1 MSRRAHSVPGSDRGW
16 QDYVALPH
24 TTLPPEA
31 LANITRPR
39 GPPGGGSP
47 QAPTAPAGFN
57 PFGTISKDPY
67 RKVRKE
73 EEQDLVN
80 RAIRYQEKEQRDEPP
95 PVELTS
101 KLRKLIEVPFTEEVE
116 VPMNKKV
123 LTRTTE
129 KKIITGMQLMPVKKY
144 KEVQETRVEVKQEVI
159 KGTKEVWVKK
169 QVPFEKIVKKPVK
182 VNVVRRVPYTDY
194 EEKPVTKVI
203 EIPCD
208 KLQVKSGHR
217 TDQVMKTKLYE
228 VEQDRVFKGDQM
240 VREGTPRMRQVEGGQ
255 THGVTKRGNPI
266 FEEAPRMFTGPDRH
280 HGEASMPATP
290 SVRSDAGSVKQ
301 WNIRLHKPSDEAF
314 GMRFDASDGSTIK
327 VDKVKPGQL
336 MDNWNNDNPDRTVRR
351 GDRIVEVNGMRGSA
365 KQLMDLCSKGGPL
378 NIKVQGRRPQTPGL
392 SYSYSAPTSL
402 HSEYGAFHD

>member
-1 MSRRAHSVPGSDRGW
+1 MSRRAHPVPDSGRGW
-16 QDYVALPH
+16 QDYVDTPH
-24 TTLPPEA
+24 MTLP
-31 LANITRPR
+31 
-39 GPPGGGSP
+39 SK
-47 QAPTAPAGFN
+47 APADFN
-57 PFGTISKDPY
+57 PFGTMSKDPY

-80 RAIRYQEKEQRDEPP
+80 RAIRYHEKEERNVPP
-95 PVELTS
+95 PVELNS
-101 KLRKLIEVPFTEEVE
+101 KIKKLIEVPYTEEVQ

-123 LTRTTE
+123 LTRATE
-129 KKIITGMQLMPVKKY
+129 KKTITGMQLMPVKKY
-144 KEVQETRVEVKQEVI
+144 KEVQETRVEVKQEVV

-169 QVPFEKIVKKPVK
+169 LVPFEKIVKTPVK

-217 TDQVMKTKLYE
+217 TDQVIKTKLYE
-228 VEQDRVFKGDQM
+228 VEQDRVLKGDRI

-255 THGVTKRGNPI
+255 THGVTKRGKPT
-266 FEEAPRMFTGPDRH
+266 FDEVPGMFTGPDRQY
-280 HGEASMPATP
+280 GELSRPATP
-290 SVRSDAGSVKQ
+290 SVRSDAGSVKH
-301 WNIRLHKPSDEAF
+301 WNIRLHKPPDEAF

-336 MDNWNNDNPDRTVRR
+336 MHNWNNDNPDRTVRR

-378 NIKVQGRRPQTPGL
+378 NIKVQGRRPRTPGL
-392 SYSYSAPTSL
+392 AHSYSAPSSL
-402 HSEYGAFHD
+402 HSEYGAFRD

>member
-1 MSRRAHSVPGSDRGW
+1 MLRRARSVPD
-16 QDYVALPH
+16 
-24 TTLPPEA
+24 
-31 LANITRPR
+31 
-39 GPPGGGSP
+39 
-47 QAPTAPAGFN
+47 FN
-57 PFGTISKDPY
+57 PFGTISKEPL

-73 EEQDLVN
+73 EEQDLIN
-80 RAIRYQEKEQRDEPP
+80 RAIRYQEKEQRDSPP
-95 PVELTS
+95 PVEVIT
-101 KLRKLIEVPFTEEVE
+101 KLKKLMEVPHMEEVQ

-123 LTRTTE
+123 LTKATE
-129 KKIITGMQLMPVKKY
+129 KKTITGMQLMPVKKY

-169 QVPFEKIVKKPVK
+169 QVPFEKIVKRPVK
-182 VNVVRRVPYTDY
+182 VNVVKRVPYTDY

-208 KLQVKSGHR
+208 KLQVKTGHR
-217 TDQVMKTKLYE
+217 TDHVMKTKLYE
-228 VEQDRVFKGDQM
+228 VEQDRVLQGERI

-255 THGVTKRGNPI
+255 THGVTKRGKPT
-266 FEEAPRMFTGPDRH
+266 FDEVPGMFTGPDRQY
-280 HGEASMPATP
+280 GELSRPATP
-290 SVRSDAGSVKQ
+290 SVRSDAGSVKH
-301 WNIRLHKPSDEAF
+301 WNIRLHKPPDEAF

-378 NIKVQGRRPQTPGL
+378 NIKVQGRRPRTPGL
-392 SYSYSAPTSL
+392 AHSYSAPSSL
-402 HSEYGAFHD
+402 HSEYGAFRD